1 MQARI
6 ETNCPVPLEIRD
18 KFKSERVELEEKMIQ
33 CIKRI
38 IEGNFSD
45 IAEFFSV
52 KKSNEMI
59 EALEHIESEIAE
71 LKKAKKK
78 FAEGK

>member
-1 MQARI
+1 MASTPKYQEFLKRTNPTHARI
-6 ETNCPVPLEIRD
+6 DTNCPVPHEIRD
-18 KFKSERVELEEKMIQ
+18 KFKDERVELEEKMIQ

-45 IAEFFSV
+45 ISEFFSV

-59 EALEHIESEIAE
+59 EAL
-71 LKKAKKK
+71 
-78 FAEGK
+78 